1 MTLLIRTQKTHKV
14 KSQVYAGLF
23 FILIT
28 SLPPWRLSLVSRNR
42 ALVLAVVLGLTIT
55 TAPAYAATP
64 KPTLAQIEAA
74 KKAEAAKKKIADAAA
89 KKLAAATQTLRGLTA
104 KASAARALYVK
115 AQKELAIATTAANA
129 AAAHAQE
136 TAAQVSAAHRT
147 IGKLAVNAFIM
158 GGSLTDIEP
167 ILSANGP
174 QDLVDQLTTLDSL
187 GAQNTTALNRFK
199 AAEVIA
205 KAAKVQADN
214 AKAAQQAATEKVAAA
229 KKVAD
234 DAQSEQQKEVSR
246 LQKIQDDLMKELM
259 SARKVR
265 TTLEQQ
271 RALALLEESQANTA
285 TFTPNQAKI
294 WPNTGFKGR
303 STIRTS
309 QAQRNVAVAFAKK
322 QVEARKPYI
331 WGSEGPNSFDC
342 SGLVYAAYKSAGLG
356 WPNWDR
362 LNSALYST
370 YTMHV
375 GLDELVPGD
384 LLFYSYKGTI
394 STIHH
399 ITIYAGGGKMWEA
412 NSKGKGL
419 LYSDVHSIKGLMPFG
434 GRV

>member
-1 MTLLIRTQKTHKV
+1 M
-14 KSQVYAGLF
+14 
-23 FILIT
+23 
-28 SLPPWRLSLVSRNR
+28 SRNR
-42 ALVLAVVLGLTIT
+42 ALVLAVVLGLTIS

-104 KASAARALYVK
+104 KANAARALYVK
-115 AQKELAIATTAANA
+115 AQKELAAATTAANA
-129 AAAHAQE
+129 AAAHALE

-167 ILSANGP
+167 VLSANGP
-174 QDLVDQLTTLDSL
+174 QDLIDQLTTLDSL

-214 AKAAQQAATEKVAAA
+214 AKLVQQKATEKVAAA
-229 KKVAD
+229 KKMAD
-234 DAQSEQQKEVSR
+234 DAQSEQQKEVAR
-246 LQKIQDDLMKELM
+246 LQKIQDDLMRELM

-303 STIRTS
+303 STIRTT
-309 QAQRNVAVAFAKK
+309 QAQRNIAVAFAKK

-331 WGSEGPNSFDC
+331 WGDEGPNAFDC
-342 SGLVYAAYKSAGLG
+342 SGLVYAAYRAAGLG

>member
-1 MTLLIRTQKTHKV
+1 
-14 KSQVYAGLF
+14 
-23 FILIT
+23 
-28 SLPPWRLSLVSRNR
+28 VSRNR

-104 KASAARALYVK
+104 KAAAARALYVK
-115 AQKELAIATTAANA
+115 AQKELAVATTAANA
-129 AAAHAQE
+129 ATAHALE

-167 ILSANGP
+167 VLSANGP
-174 QDLVDQLTTLDSL
+174 QDLIDQLTTLDSL

-205 KAAKVQADN
+205 KAAKIQADN
-214 AKAAQQAATEKVAAA
+214 AKLVQQKATEKVAAA
-229 KKVAD
+229 KKTAD
-234 DAQSEQQKEVSR
+234 NAQSEQQKEVSR
-246 LQKIQDDLMKELM
+246 LQKIQDDLMRELM

-303 STIRTS
+303 STIRST
-309 QAQRNVAVAFAKK
+309 QAQRNIAVAFAKK

-342 SGLVYAAYKSAGLG
+342 SGLVYAAYRSAGLG

-384 LLFYSYKGTI
+384 LLFYSYKGTV